1 MRFIATFYIGAVC
14 RPLAGALPIRY
25 DRAMATDGLF
35 IRAWRLCQQ
44 QSVEDLAEK
53 TGIPASRLNAFE
65 TNDRDISLSTM
76 ELVARGLGI
85 PPAWLHTDPAE
96 FDLLFRSEGED
107 SDPEVQPSPWRA
119 DPLFAKIR
127 EGSRDN
133 RPLYAL
139 LTALLEAGDPKLI
152 RAAEVNLKSLLK
164 QSRQT
169 ALPWQ
174 SRPPGHFEPP
184 SD

>member
-1 MRFIATFYIGAVC
+1 
-14 RPLAGALPIRY
+14 
-25 DRAMATDGLF
+25 MAAEGLF
-35 IRAWRLCQQ
+35 IRAWRLSQQ
-44 QSVEDLAEK
+44 QSVEDLAER
-53 TGIPASRLNAFE
+53 TGIPASKLDAFE
-65 TNDRDISLSTM
+65 TDDRDISLSNM

-85 PPAWLHTDPAE
+85 PAAWLHTDPAE
-96 FDLLFRSEGED
+96 FDLLFRSEED
-107 SDPEVQPSPWRA
+107 ESDPEIQPSPWRA
-119 DPLFAKIR
+119 DPLFARIR
-127 EGSRDN
+127 EGGRHN
-133 RPLYAL
+133 RSLYTL

-152 RAAEVNLKSLLK
+152 RAAEVSLKSLLK

>member
-1 MRFIATFYIGAVC
+1 MGAVC
-14 RPLAGALPIRY
+14 RPLAGAPPIRY
-25 DRAMATDGLF
+25 DRAMAAEGLF
-35 IRAWRLCQQ
+35 IRAWRLSQQ
-44 QSVEDLAEK
+44 QSVETLAEK
-53 TGIPASRLNAFE
+53 TGIPASRLDAFE
-65 TNDRDISLSTM
+65 TDDRDISLSNM

-85 PPAWLHTDPAE
+85 PAAWLHTDPAE
-96 FDLLFRSEGED
+96 FDLLFRSEEEE
-107 SDPEVQPSPWRA
+107 SDPEVRPSPWRA
-119 DPLFAKIR
+119 DPLFARIR

-133 RPLYAL
+133 RPLYTL

-152 RAAEVNLKSLLK
+152 RAAEVSLKSLFK